1 MTSFALK
8 NMQRITIELLTE
20 DAIQRVKKLEEQNI
34 VRVITPA
41 IQKKKSRRKWAGS
54 LSKETARRML
64 ESLDKSRNEWN
75 RI

>member
-8 NMQRITIELLTE
+8 NMRRITIELLTE

-34 VRVITPA
+34 VRVITPT
-41 IQKKKSRRKWAGS
+41 IQKNKSRRKWAGS
-54 LSKETARRML
+54 LSKETAKRML
-64 ESLDKSRNEWN
+64 ESLDQSRNQWN